1 MLQKYPKEIVS
12 QVLAA
17 NDVVELVGSF
27 VELKHAG
34 SGRFKGLCPFHN
46 EKTPSFTVSRDRQQ
60 FHCFGCGKH
69 GDAITFLSETE
80 GLSFSE
86 ALRKLADHAGIR
98 LPALSERDGKEDYL
112 REQLVEFDKVARVFF
127 QEALAEPV
135 KGSPARHYLE
145 NRNLQAETIKKFG
158 LGYAPDGWSNL
169 LDKAHAA
176 KFKDSVLEASGLF
189 RRSES
194 GRLYDFFRNRLM
206 IPIRDVSGNT
216 VAFGGRDLGDGT
228 PKYINSPENM
238 LYKKSRVLYGLYE
251 NREGIRQERRVLLVE
266 GYFDLMRCSDAGVN
280 FAVASCGT
288 ALTSEQANLIRRYAH
303 EVVIVFDADAAGIKA
318 ALRGIGILVN
328 AGLTVRALTIPD
340 GKDPDDYIRMHG
352 REKFL
357 HLVDES
363 LDFVTFYVRMN
374 REQTDTIEGRS
385 TIAREVFALLRDVSD
400 TLRQGEYLKRL
411 ATELGLHPW
420 KCEEEYRK
428 FLSQSSGQGAA
439 ASFKRTEPVAP
450 QNTLSRDD
458 CHFLGVLLGEDRYL
472 KRAQEA
478 LAGVLLPDTPLG
490 EILRVLFAESDVS
503 VPQRLESDA
512 ARQLYAAAANNEDV
526 PADKAVEIV
535 TKRINQLQKDA
546 LRKESD
552 VIQRQVHEAERRN
565 DRSQLAELL
574 GKKMAL
580 DKQRASIGAV

>member
-17 NDVVELVGSF
+17 SDVIELVRSS

-34 SGRFKGLCPFHN
+34 SGRYKGLCPFHN
-46 EKTPSFTVSRDRQQ
+46 EKTPSFTVSQDRQQ

-69 GDAITFLSETE
+69 GDAITFLSEME

-86 ALRKLADHAGIR
+86 ALRKLADRAGIR

-112 REQLVEFDKVARVFF
+112 REQLVEFDKMARVFF
-127 QEALAEPV
+127 QEMLANPV

-145 NRNLQAETIKKFG
+145 KRALQPETVKKFG
-158 LGYAPDGWSNL
+158 LGYAPDGWDNL
-169 LDKAHAA
+169 LEKARAS

-238 LYKKSRVLYGLYE
+238 LYKKSRILYGLYE
-251 NREGIRQERRVLLVE
+251 NRDGIRQERRVLLVE
-266 GYFDLMRCSDAGVN
+266 GYFDLMRCVDAGIN

-288 ALTSEQANLIRRYAH
+288 ALTGEQANLIRRYAH
-303 EVVIVFDADAAGIKA
+303 EVVVVFDADAAGIKA

-352 REKFL
+352 RENFL

-374 REQTDTIEGRS
+374 REQTDTIEGRT

-428 FLSQSSGQGAA
+428 FLSQNSGQTPTLSARRA
-439 ASFKRTEPVAP
+439 ETDASKNP
-450 QNTLSRDD
+450 LSRDD
-458 CHFLGVLLGEDRYL
+458 CNFVGVLLKEDRHL
-472 KRAQEA
+472 KRVQEA
-478 LAGVLLPDTPLG
+478 VAGILLPDTPLG
-490 EILRVLFAESDVS
+490 EVLRALLSDSDVAVS
-503 VPQRLESDA
+503 QRLNSDA
-512 ARQLYAAAANNEDV
+512 ARRLYAAAANNEDI

-535 TKRINQLQKDA
+535 TKRINQLKKDA
-546 LRKESD
+546 LRQESD
-552 VIQRQVHEAERRN
+552 VIQRQVNEAERRN
-565 DRSQLAELL
+565 DRSLLAELL